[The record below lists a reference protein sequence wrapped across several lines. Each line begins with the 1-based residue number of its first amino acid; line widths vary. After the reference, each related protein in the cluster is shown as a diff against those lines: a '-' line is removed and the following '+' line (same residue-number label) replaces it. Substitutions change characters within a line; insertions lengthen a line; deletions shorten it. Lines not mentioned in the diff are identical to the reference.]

1 MQGGKGAEV
10 ARVGAGCVGGGQG
23 ARALGTG
30 LSIPHFILGVMG
42 REVAR
47 GMLHVEA
54 RACAFPRS
62 G

>member
-23 ARALGTG
+23 AGALGTG

-54 RACAFPRS
+54 
-62 G
+62 